1 MGLKPK
7 LTYATSINPP
17 EDFSKD
23 EVNSRYPN
31 IPQDFQGH
39 KMEKPEDL
47 RWSPPTQRQ
56 EEIDHRLL
64 EDTPLVVRR
73 HLKESQPM
81 HTTTLKKGF
90 Y

>member
-31 IPQDFQGH
+31 IPQDPQGYK
-39 KMEKPEDL
+39 KMEKQEDL
-47 RWSPPTQRQ
+47 HWSPPTRRQ
-56 EEIDHRLL
+56 EEIDH
-64 EDTPLVVRR
+64 
-73 HLKESQPM
+73 
-81 HTTTLKKGF
+81 
-90 Y
+90 